1 MSYDSS
7 PDTRQKYTR
16 NCAHS
21 LLKVCPSFYS
31 PSRSRRFCPSFST
44 LAFSRPIVFFV
55 RHFQVVH
62 FQRHRSLSVRPSV
75 CHKPVLCRNDWTNQA
90 GFGTEVSF
98 HPSHTVL
105 SGNSVISKTRVLG
118 SGTLSRIQDLE
129 NFSTSNRSCC
139 QQNSLTVEHVDGTC
153 DRRRTWLLVVVDCV
167 QFVPIVVREIMTA
180 VAELLV
186 SKRLWNKVLH
196 RL

>member
-1 MSYDSS
+1 ML
-7 PDTRQKYTR
+7 TV
-16 NCAHS
+16 C
-21 LLKVCPSFYS
+21 LK
-31 PSRSRRFCPSFST
+31 
-44 LAFSRPIVFFV
+44 FV

-75 CHKPVLCRNDWTNQA
+75 TSRYCVETTGRIKLVLARRFPST
-90 GFGTEVSF
+90 
-98 HPSHTVL
+98 HPTLCYQEIRL
-105 SGNSVISKTRVLG
+105 SPKQGYLA
-118 SGTLSRIQDLE
+118 LEHSRIQDLE

-139 QQNSLTVEHVDGTC
+139 QQNSSTFEHVDGTC

-186 SKRLWNKVLH
+186 SKWLWNKVLH